1 MVKDNLVNPLILLD
15 TASLYYRAFHSLPE
29 SLVAKDGTPINAIRG
44 LLDRIARLHQDRS
57 PRAIVAC
64 WDTEWRPQWRVDL
77 IPTYKSHRL
86 AEIQEDPDDEVSA
99 IPDLL
104 AEQIPIIAEVLE
116 ALGIPVIGGENH
128 EADDI
133 IGTYANT
140 ESGPIE
146 IVTGD
151 RDLFQLIDDTRGVS
165 VLYTSTGEMNQYQEL
180 QVLEKYG
187 VRASQYVDFSILRGD
202 ASDGL
207 PGVKGVGEKTAA
219 KLIQTFG
226 TLREVINAAQ
236 SLHPEIKPRIA
247 NSITDSQDYLA
258 AAAKVVPVVRNLALD
273 PVSKIQLEAAPQ
285 KVLLDLGEELN
296 ISALMQ
302 RLIQI
307 LEIR

>member
-1 MVKDNLVNPLILLD
+1 MVKDNLVKPLILLD

-29 SLVAKDGTPINAIRG
+29 SLVAKDGTPINAVRG

-77 IPTYKSHRL
+77 IPTYKSHRI

-116 ALGIPVIGGENH
+116 ALGIPVIGDENH

-187 VRASQYVDFSILRGD
+187 VI
-202 ASDGL
+202 
-207 PGVKGVGEKTAA
+207 
-219 KLIQTFG
+219 
-226 TLREVINAAQ
+226 
-236 SLHPEIKPRIA
+236 
-247 NSITDSQDYLA
+247 
-258 AAAKVVPVVRNLALD
+258 VPVVRNLALD

-285 KVLLDLGEELN
+285 KVLHDLGEELN

>member
-1 MVKDNLVNPLILLD
+1 
-15 TASLYYRAFHSLPE
+15 
-29 SLVAKDGTPINAIRG
+29 
-44 LLDRIARLHQDRS
+44 
-57 PRAIVAC
+57 
-64 WDTEWRPQWRVDL
+64 
-77 IPTYKSHRL
+77 
-86 AEIQEDPDDEVSA
+86 
-99 IPDLL
+99 
-104 AEQIPIIAEVLE
+104 
-116 ALGIPVIGGENH
+116 
-128 EADDI
+128 
-133 IGTYANT
+133 
-140 ESGPIE
+140 
-146 IVTGD
+146 
-151 RDLFQLIDDTRGVS
+151 
-165 VLYTSTGEMNQYQEL
+165 MNQYQEL

-285 KVLLDLGEELN
+285 KVLHDLGEELN